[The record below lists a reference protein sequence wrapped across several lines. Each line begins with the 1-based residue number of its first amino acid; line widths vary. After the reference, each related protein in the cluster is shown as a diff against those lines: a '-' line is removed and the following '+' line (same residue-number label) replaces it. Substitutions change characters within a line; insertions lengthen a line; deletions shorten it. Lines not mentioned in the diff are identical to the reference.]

1 LGDTVHHFVV
11 WCSVRDFVMHLLGL
25 ATSKETQ
32 AARNLGAGESDYVSM
47 EDRRLMQERSVL
59 NMYM

>member
-1 LGDTVHHFVV
+1 
-11 WCSVRDFVMHLLGL
+11 MHLLGL